1 MHPRFTKPKKLSVL
15 RSWRTTKRRKL
26 PSQAKSRTIFQRL
39 LQRRSL
45 RTSWVFS
52 FLSASPGAGRS
63 PQRLGTLTPRRASR
77 FALFCETFT
86 EYTPRVHTGCLL
98 FSGVRFTKEVRR
110 LRYVTLGMRRGIWLM
125 CC

>member
-1 MHPRFTKPKKLSVL
+1 MYPRCTKPKKLSVP
-15 RSWRTTKRRKL
+15 RSWRPTKRRKL

-45 RTSWVFS
+45 HPSWVFS
-52 FLSASPGAGRS
+52 FLSTSPGAGRS

-86 EYTPRVHTGCLL
+86 EYTPRVHTSCLL